1 MSLGASMLPE
11 FDQEMAATR
20 RVLERV
26 PADRF
31 GWRPH
36 AKSWTMGELA
46 AHLANIPSWTSVTVE
61 QDSFDMS
68 PAGGPPPRTPPAASP
83 AEALI
88 RFDTNVAAARAV
100 LTAARDATLLS
111 PWTLLAAGSAVFSL
125 PRVVVLRR
133 FVVSHGVHHRAQ
145 LGLYLR
151 LNDIPVPNI
160 YGPTADET

>member
-11 FDQEMAATR
+11 FDHEMTATR

-31 GWRPH
+31 GWKPH

-61 QDSFDMS
+61 RDSFDMS
-68 PAGGPPPRTPPAASP
+68 PAGEPPPRTPPVTSPLEARSRFDANVSAAREVIAAAS
-83 AEALI
+83 
-88 RFDTNVAAARAV
+88 DVA
-100 LTAARDATLLS
+100 LLS
-111 PWTLLAAGSAVFSL
+111 PWTLLAGGKAVFSL
-125 PRVVVLRR
+125 PRIAVLRR
-133 FVVSHGVHHRAQ
+133 FVFSHVVHHRAQ

-160 YGPTADET
+160 YGPSADES